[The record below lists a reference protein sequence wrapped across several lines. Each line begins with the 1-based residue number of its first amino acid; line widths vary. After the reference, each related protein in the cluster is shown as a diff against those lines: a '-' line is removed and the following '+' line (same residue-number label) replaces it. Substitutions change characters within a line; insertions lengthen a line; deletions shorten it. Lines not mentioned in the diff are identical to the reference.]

1 MHPAFQVGFLI
12 DNFEKPCVLA
22 DALVPDCPVVGVSD
36 TFAKLS
42 TLGQRVKPLEG
53 NQIPGVSNWAL
64 KKRERFHRCSVH
76 KTFGK
81 TKNVFQDIGV

>member
-42 TLGQRVKPLEG
+42 TLGQF
-53 NQIPGVSNWAL
+53 QWAL
-64 KKRERFHRCSVH
+64 KKRQGFTGCSVH
-76 KTFGK
+76 NFWKT
-81 TKNVFQDIGV
+81 NVFQDIALVERLRNIMYEYV